1 MRFVEV
7 ANPRIGSDPEA
18 AAGKLG
24 VQLRTGVTYAW
35 TEAARQGVERHA
47 ASSGI
52 EIAGLLAGRVW
63 SGEVGTL
70 VLVEEALPADQH
82 VERSSVHVTFRPE
95 AWDVLSRELDR
106 RSPQT
111 VVVGWYHS
119 HPNLGAFF
127 SGTDRDTQHGAFR
140 ADWQIGVVVD
150 PHRDEIAAFR
160 GPEARTVDPADFV
173 SNVRL
178 ELPGSATPQAATSA
192 LPSRAVPPGRPW
204 RRRMGALLLLG
215 LAIVALVK
223 LPRWRRG
230 GRL

>member
-1 MRFVEV
+1 M
-7 ANPRIGSDPEA
+7 S
-18 AAGKLG
+18 
-24 VQLRTGVTYAW
+24 RTRAS
-35 TEAARQGVERHA
+35 APIHLQRR
-47 ASSGI
+47 ASSVSNCGLASRTRGPRLHAKESSVTRRHLGI

-63 SGEVGTL
+63 AGEVGTL

-106 RSPQT
+106 RSPET

-119 HPNLGAFF
+119 HPSLGAFF
-127 SGTDRDTQHGAFR
+127 SGTDRQTQRGAFR

-173 SNVRL
+173 SNIRL
-178 ELPGSATPQAATSA
+178 ELPGTATPEAATWA
-192 LPSRAVPPGRPW
+192 RVSRPVSPRRP
-204 RRRMGALLLLG
+204 RRRRLGVLLLLG